1 MVLVLALAATA
12 TMAGAEL
19 RAGAARVSITP
30 PGSIWLAGRNHASES
45 VAGEIYA
52 RALALDDGSGGRAV
66 LIATD
71 LAGLPRSLTERVAA
85 DIMKAQGLE
94 RSQIVFNASHAHNTP
109 LVKGLQP
116 ALKSADPAELQK
128 IGQYSEALARYLGE
142 VAAAALAGL
151 KPARLGFGIGRTAFP
166 AQSRA
171 HGAQAAAEVIAA
183 ERDEQVPVLRMLTPK
198 GGLIAVLFGCA
209 SGIDLDDNSFAINA
223 GYAGAAEAA
232 LEKEYPG
239 AIALF
244 YMLSGVGKSQQP
256 VETIEV
262 MQQDGAAL
270 AGEVSRLM
278 KSALQPVKGRLTSVL
293 IETALPFVADTK
305 EMRQLPYAVQVL
317 RFDEGLALVALGGEV
332 APGLPE
338 KIRKLLHNKEIV
350 VAAGADDGAAAGVGG
365 GEAEERVLDAVG
377 RAWIRAGRH

>member
-1 MVLVLALAATA
+1 MVVILALLATA
-12 TMAGAEL
+12 GLVGAQL
-19 RAGAARVSITP
+19 RAGAAKVSITP
-30 PGSIWLAGRNHASES
+30 RGSIWLAGRNHASDG

-52 RALALDDGSGGRAV
+52 RALALDDGAGGRAV

-109 LVKGLQP
+109 LVKGLQAGQEP
-116 ALKSADPAELQK
+116 ADAAELKK
-128 IGQYSEALARYLGE
+128 IAEYSEALARYLRE
-142 VAAAALAGL
+142 VAAAALADL
-151 KPARLGFGIGRTAFP
+151 KPARIGFGMGQLATN
-166 AQSRA
+166 
-171 HGAQAAAEVIAA
+171 GADAA
-183 ERDEQVPVLRMLTPK
+183 VPVLRVLTPK
-198 GGLIAVLFGCA
+198 GGVIAVLFGCA
-209 SGIDLDDNSFAINA
+209 CSVNLEDNSFEING

-244 YMLSGVGKSQQP
+244 YLLSGADRSRQQI
-256 VETIEV
+256 ETIAV
-262 MQQDGAAL
+262 MKQNGAAL
-270 AGEVSRLM
+270 AEEVARVM
-278 KSALQPVKGRLTSVL
+278 KSALEPVRGRLRSGL

-305 EMRQLPYAVQVL
+305 EMRQLPYAVQVV
-317 RFDEGLALVALGGEV
+317 RFDEGFALVALGGEG
-332 APGLPE
+332 APELPE

-350 VAAGADDGAAAGVGG
+350 VAGGSGDGPAAGSGG

-377 RAWIRAGRH
+377 RAWKRAGKR